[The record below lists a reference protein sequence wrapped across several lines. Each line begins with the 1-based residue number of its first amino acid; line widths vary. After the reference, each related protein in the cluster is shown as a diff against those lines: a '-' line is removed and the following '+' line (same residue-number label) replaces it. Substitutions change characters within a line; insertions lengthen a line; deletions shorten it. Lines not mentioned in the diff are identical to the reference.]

1 MGQMGWIAYLC
12 DTENKKEL
20 EKLLA
25 SKGFKDP
32 KFAAEE
38 FLNANRQLN
47 EEKSKR
53 KQNGKNDESASTGN

>member
-12 DTENKKEL
+12 DNEDKKEL
-20 EKLLA
+20 EKFLA

-38 FLNANRQLN
+38 FLKANRQLN
-47 EEKSKR
+47 EEKS
-53 KQNGKNDESASTGN
+53 